1 MTQLNV
7 RLKPC
12 YEVWHALQI
21 AGRIMLIYTWQAYM
35 LNPKPTHYMC
45 LIMCCWMPFPS
56 LSALKILYIAS
67 GCKLLWFHSSFGL
80 QDSISFHFSLFHIC
94 TTYECI
100 SKVCNSES
108 LFILCRVGFMCLQ
121 ESKHLLCLLGKIWGP
136 ETIHPWMMHWMYVA
150 HEHVWE
156 CVRFPYYII
165 ICNWSARELSKEI
178 HIKLISPHVNF
189 YV

>member
-67 GCKLLWFHSSFGL
+67 RCNIG
-80 QDSISFHFSLFHIC
+80 SITPLAFKIVFHFISLYFTFALHTSVLARC
-94 TTYECI
+94 VTR
-100 SKVCNSES
+100 KVC
-108 LFILCRVGFMCLQ
+108 LFFVGLALCVYRKANTC
-121 ESKHLLCLLGKIWGP
+121 
-136 ETIHPWMMHWMYVA
+136 
-150 HEHVWE
+150 
-156 CVRFPYYII
+156 CV
-165 ICNWSARELSKEI
+165 C
-178 HIKLISPHVNF
+178 
-189 YV
+189 

>member
-67 GCKLLWFHSSFGL
+67 RCNIG
-80 QDSISFHFSLFHIC
+80 SITPLAFKIVFHFISLSIIVHFNINVGSLC
-94 TTYECI
+94 NVLETFI
-100 SKVCNSES
+100 SSKTIS
-108 LFILCRVGFMCLQ
+108 LCFNNNERIIFTNLC
-121 ESKHLLCLLGKIWGP
+121 SKRNN
-136 ETIHPWMMHWMYVA
+136 Y
-150 HEHVWE
+150 
-156 CVRFPYYII
+156 
-165 ICNWSARELSKEI
+165 
-178 HIKLISPHVNF
+178 
-189 YV
+189 